1 MMELFG
7 LNLDELEVSQIGSWP
22 LFLRVSLII
31 IVSLLTLWF
40 GYLSSLSGQL
50 NDCERFTQKIE
61 HAKLAFSEAQF
72 QASNLD
78 AYKKEVAIVEAQLA
92 SLSEELPQQNE
103 LAGFL
108 DDASQ
113 QAASTGVKLIAV
125 QPLRDTNQGFYSE
138 TEVSLKITGNYN
150 ALGAFASNIAGMKR
164 IVTIHDF
171 KLKKSDGANE
181 NADGGILEFD
191 LNSKTYWAGKDR
203 HLR

>member
-1 MMELFG
+1 MELFG
-7 LNLDELEVSQIGSWP
+7 IDLEELEVAQLGSWP
-22 LFLRVSLII
+22 LLLRVTLIL
-31 IVSLLTLWF
+31 VFSVLTLWL

-50 NDCERFTQKIE
+50 DECEQLVQKIE
-61 HAKLAFSEAQF
+61 HAKIAFSEAQF

-78 AYKKEVAIVEAQLA
+78 AYKKEVGIVEAQLR

-125 QPLRDTNQGFYSE
+125 QPLKDTNKGFYSE

-150 ALGAFASNIAGMKR
+150 ALGAFVSNIAGMRR
-164 IVTIHDF
+164 IITIHDF
-171 KLKKSDGANE
+171 KLKKGDRANE
-181 NADGGILEFD
+181 NIEGGMLEFD
-191 LNSKTYWAGKDR
+191 LHSKTYWAGKDR

>member
-1 MMELFG
+1 MELFG
-7 LNLDELEVSQIGSWP
+7 VNLEELEIAQLGSWP
-22 LFLRVSLII
+22 PFLRIALII
-31 IVSLLTLWF
+31 IFSLSTLWL

-50 NDCERFTQKIE
+50 NECARLAHKIE
-61 HAKLAFSEAQF
+61 QAKIAFSEAQF

-78 AYKKEVAIVEAQLA
+78 AYKKEVEIVEAQLA

-125 QPLRDTNQGFYSE
+125 QPLKDTNKGFYSE
-138 TEVSLKITGNYN
+138 TEVSLKIKGNYN
-150 ALGAFASNIAGMKR
+150 ALGAFVSNVAGMRR

-171 KLKKSDGANE
+171 KLKKSDTE
-181 NADGGILEFD
+181 NSDGGLLEFD

-203 HLR
+203 HLK

>member
-1 MMELFG
+1 MELFG
-7 LNLDELEVSQIGSWP
+7 INLEELDIAQLGSWP
-22 LFLRVSLII
+22 PFLRIALII
-31 IVSLLTLWF
+31 IFSFSTLCF
-40 GYLSSLSGQL
+40 GYLSSLNGQL
-50 NDCERFTQKIE
+50 NECALLAQKIE
-61 HAKLAFSEAQF
+61 QAKIAFAEAQF
-72 QASNLD
+72 QASNLE
-78 AYKKEVAIVEAQLA
+78 AYKKEVEIVEAQLA

-125 QPLRDTNQGFYSE
+125 QPLKDTSKGFYSE

-150 ALGAFASNIAGMKR
+150 ALGAFVSNVAGMKR
-164 IVTIHDF
+164 IFTIHNF
-171 KLKKSDGANE
+171 TLKKIEGVNE
-181 NADGGILEFD
+181 SLDKDLLEFD